1 MARGLASGMIWGALT
16 SAMGAG
22 ALSLAVGLPSAPD
35 RMDAAP
41 APVAMP
47 APAPDTVNPET
58 PAALAGGGTI
68 SEQSS
73 APAAAPIPPPRASA
87 APVTAAPAV
96 PGTVEAAPAAPQA
109 TTETAPQPQVA
120 APVTAPEITLPTSS
134 DITPGIVTA
143 SREAATAGGE
153 TGQAAAPA
161 ALVAPPVETGQPV
174 PATASQPAAAPEPA
188 AVPEPVVPP
197 AVAAATPETAAA
209 RPETAAITPETI
221 TPGAVEQ
228 PGSAADDPVT
238 DDMSPA
244 AEADEVP
251 QTAPQ
256 SAPEPARIITGLPQ
270 ARTQGVPAIGTPATP
285 LTERDRPAVTAGP
298 KAIDTHAAAFA
309 NPDNKPRMAIVLID
323 RGDSPVGLEALRAF
337 PYPLSFAVDPSRKD
351 ATAAMARYRA
361 AGFEVLALADL
372 PEAAT
377 APDVEQALAAIL
389 ATLPETVAVMEGDRS
404 GVQTTREAA
413 DQVTAMLAASGH
425 GAVFMPKGLDTAR
438 KLAEK
443 AGVPAATI
451 FRDFDGA
458 AQDPGTIRRFLDQ
471 AAFKAAQD
479 GPGVIMLGRLRPE
492 TISALLLWGLQDRTE
507 RISLAPV
514 SAVLRGE

>member
-1 MARGLASGMIWGALT
+1 
-16 SAMGAG
+16 
-22 ALSLAVGLPSAPD
+22 
-35 RMDAAP
+35 
-41 APVAMP
+41 
-47 APAPDTVNPET
+47 
-58 PAALAGGGTI
+58 
-68 SEQSS
+68 
-73 APAAAPIPPPRASA
+73 
-87 APVTAAPAV
+87 
-96 PGTVEAAPAAPQA
+96 
-109 TTETAPQPQVA
+109 
-120 APVTAPEITLPTSS
+120 
-134 DITPGIVTA
+134 
-143 SREAATAGGE
+143 
-153 TGQAAAPA
+153 
-161 ALVAPPVETGQPV
+161 VETGEPV
-174 PATASQPAAAPEPA
+174 PATASQPAAAPEP
-188 AVPEPVVPP
+188 VLP
-197 AVAAATPETAAA
+197 PETAATIIPPA
-209 RPETAAITPETI
+209 VVAAMPETGAVTPETGVVTPETG
-221 TPGAVEQ
+221 TPGAVAQ
-228 PGSAADDPVT
+228 PGAAADDPAT
-238 DDMSPA
+238 DDVSPA

-251 QTAPQ
+251 ETAPD
-256 SAPEPARIITGLPQ
+256 SAPESARIITGLPQ

-285 LTERDRPAVTAGP
+285 LTERDRPVVTAGP
-298 KAIDTHAAAFA
+298 KAIDTHAASFA

-351 ATAAMARYRA
+351 AKAAMARYRA

-492 TISALLLWGLQDRTE
+492 TISALLLWGLQDRAE